1 MKIEKDH
8 FHKKKLFK
16 NIAENF
22 EINRLIDEKTE
33 L

>member
-8 FHKKKLFK
+8 LHKKLFK